1 MGTGTTNDSC
11 CDSARSGSDSTTCHD
26 HQSPASASSEDDQQS
41 QEEEDQ
47 TEERAEHEDDQ
58 NAPSEDASGE
68 DAPSE
73 GASGED
79 NKQTEEPE
87 DPTALTR
94 PNNLDF
100 SSLGTSCVRI
110 ARTQDRGI
118 SVKQLRRVRD
128 FIKHFANEHG
138 ELLWMD
144 LAPAEFNVGR
154 LCTQKINLYQVP
166 RITSCFDLMCD
177 MPGGWLDH
185 KACDRALPVQS
196 DRASS

>member
-1 MGTGTTNDSC
+1 MENQTKAKIEFSGRWRKRQEGLDLQNDQHRAAFLRANLERTRAKLH
-11 CDSARSGSDSTTCHD
+11 ARLRQNSTK
-26 HQSPASASSEDDQQS
+26 
-41 QEEEDQ
+41 
-47 TEERAEHEDDQ
+47 
-58 NAPSEDASGE
+58 
-68 DAPSE
+68 

-79 NKQTEEPE
+79 NEQPEEPE

-94 PNNLDF
+94 PHNLDF

-166 RITSCFDLMCD
+166 RITSCSDLMCD

>member
-1 MGTGTTNDSC
+1 MENQTKTKIEFSGRWRKWQEGLDLQNDQHRAAFLRASLERIRAK
-11 CDSARSGSDSTTCHD
+11 SNARLQQNSTK
-26 HQSPASASSEDDQQS
+26 A
-41 QEEEDQ
+41 
-47 TEERAEHEDDQ
+47 
-58 NAPSEDASGE
+58 APS
-68 DAPSE
+68 
-73 GASGED
+73 ED

-94 PNNLDF
+94 PHNLDF

-118 SVKQLRRVRD
+118 SVKQLRKVRD

-154 LCTQKINLYQVP
+154 LCTQKINLYQVLHA
-166 RITSCFDLMCD
+166 S
-177 MPGGWLDH
+177 
-185 KACDRALPVQS
+185 LPAQN
-196 DRASS
+196 

>member
-1 MGTGTTNDSC
+1 MENQTKAKIEFSGRWRKRQEGLDLQNDQHRAAFLRANLERTRAKLH
-11 CDSARSGSDSTTCHD
+11 ARLQQNSTK
-26 HQSPASASSEDDQQS
+26 
-41 QEEEDQ
+41 
-47 TEERAEHEDDQ
+47 
-58 NAPSEDASGE
+58 
-68 DAPSE
+68 

-79 NKQTEEPE
+79 NEQPEEPE

-94 PNNLDF
+94 PHNLDF

-166 RITSCFDLMCD
+166 GITSCSDLMCD

-185 KACDRALPVQS
+185 KARDRALPVQS